1 MPKVPTIEEIARRA
15 VTEVEIDG
23 KTILE
28 WIKEIK
34 KYIFKNTLI
43 KEGADSMENI
53 NLNHARE
60 KALLE
65 IYKAIEVAAV
75 RIDGTAQ
82 LAASAPSIMSL
93 CESCVRL
100 ESIGK
105 QDPLEKAYEKIF
117 SMNKPKEA
125 PMTQKTEGETGN
137 DGSDSGASGFVL
149 GY

>member
-1 MPKVPTIEEIARRA
+1 
-15 VTEVEIDG
+15 
-23 KTILE
+23 
-28 WIKEIK
+28 
-34 KYIFKNTLI
+34 
-43 KEGADSMENI
+43 MENM
-53 NLNHARE
+53 NVNNARE

-65 IYKAIEVAAV
+65 MYKAIEVAAV

-82 LAASAPSIMSL
+82 LAASAQSIMSM
-93 CESCVRL
+93 CEACVRL

-105 QDPLEKAYEKIF
+105 QDPLEKAYDKIF

-137 DGSDSGASGFVL
+137 DGSDSGASGFAL